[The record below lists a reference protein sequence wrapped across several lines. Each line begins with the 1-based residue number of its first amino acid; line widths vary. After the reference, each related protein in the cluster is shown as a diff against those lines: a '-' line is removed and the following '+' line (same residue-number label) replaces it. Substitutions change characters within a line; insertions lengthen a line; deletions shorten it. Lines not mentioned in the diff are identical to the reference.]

1 MTYLLWQRS
10 TDTRIAS
17 SRLVLRAAE
26 VPVLGDALALRDE
39 LERLRREQEQLV
51 AEACREA
58 RAQGHAEGAALGRR
72 EAHERLATN
81 LTTLA
86 QDSAAERERL
96 RNEIGALALQV
107 VRKLLGRFADDEVL
121 VALADTATAEV
132 LPAPVLALV
141 VHPDRVE
148 PVRSRLAAARGP
160 AAAPGLDCEVRGDAA
175 CTIDACRLETGHG
188 SVDVALEAQLARLE
202 AAWRGDGNGGTSA

>member
-1 MTYLLWQRS
+1 MTFLLWQRS

-39 LERLRREQEQLV
+39 LERLRREQAQLV
-51 AEACREA
+51 ADARAEA
-58 RAQGHAEGAALGRR
+58 RAQGHADGAALGRR

-81 LTTLA
+81 LATLA
-86 QDSAAERERL
+86 RQSAAERERL

-121 VALADTATAEV
+121 VALADTAAAEV
-132 LPAPVLALV
+132 LPTPVLAVV
-141 VHPDRVE
+141 VHPDRVDA
-148 PVRSRLAAARGP
+148 VRARLAAGRDHE
-160 AAAPGLDCEVRGDAA
+160 AAPSLDCEVRGDAA

-202 AAWRGDGNGGTSA
+202 AAWRGDGDTGSSA

>member
-1 MTYLLWQRS
+1 MSYLLWQRS

-39 LERLRREQEQLV
+39 LERLRREQAQIV

-58 RAQGHAEGAALGRR
+58 RERGHAEGAALGRR

-81 LTTLA
+81 LATLA
-86 QDSAAERERL
+86 QHSAEDRERL

-107 VRKLLGRFADDEVL
+107 VRKLLGRFADDAVL
-121 VALADTATAEV
+121 VALADTAAAEV
-132 LPAPVLALV
+132 LPAPVVAVV
-141 VHPDRVE
+141 VHPDRVDA
-148 PVRSRLAAARGP
+148 VRTRLAAGRGTDT
-160 AAAPGLDCEVRGDAA
+160 AAGLACEVRGDAA
-175 CTIDACRLETGHG
+175 CPIDACRLETGHG

-202 AAWRGDGNGGTSA
+202 AVWAVDPGAEQA

>member
-1 MTYLLWQRS
+1 MSYLLWQRS

-39 LERLRREQEQLV
+39 LERLRREQAQIV

-58 RAQGHAEGAALGRR
+58 RERGHAEGAALGRR

-81 LTTLA
+81 LATLA
-86 QDSAAERERL
+86 QHSAEDRERL

-107 VRKLLGRFADDEVL
+107 VRKLLGRFADDAVL
-121 VALADTATAEV
+121 VALADTAAAEV
-132 LPAPVLALV
+132 LPAPVVAVV
-141 VHPDRVE
+141 VHPDRVDA
-148 PVRSRLAAARGP
+148 VRTRLAAGRGTDT
-160 AAAPGLDCEVRGDAA
+160 APGLACEVRGDAA
-175 CTIDACRLETGHG
+175 CPIDACRLETGHG

-202 AAWRGDGNGGTSA
+202 AAWAVDPGAEQA